1 LDILKTI
8 SDRISVRSYEP
19 EPAAATELGEVR
31 RAGEV
36 AEALTH
42 VEMQFHLRTHD
53 EMGKE
58 VKGLIGD
65 YGKTIR
71 APHYIVLT
79 SREGEGYLTD
89 AGFRFEQMILEATQR
104 GLGTCWVGLLFKE
117 ASLRSCLG
125 LDDSWRVIA
134 LTPIGRPAGPTFISR
149 ALRSMARSATRKPIE
164 QIFFWQRHGSA
175 LPFHVFTDDRLTRI
189 MEATRWA
196 PSWMNKQPWYFI
208 LTPRPPERSGC
219 GMSPCSKEPPVTT
232 GGAPPAWDVLVYK
245 KRPHNREGKDYH
257 LLDCGIAMAHLHLA
271 AKALGFSGQWELGT
285 FEVPGAPDAQPIGR
299 YPLMIEGSY

>member
-1 LDILKTI
+1 MDILKTI
-8 SDRISVRSYEP
+8 SDRISIRSYEP
-19 EPAAATELGEVR
+19 RPAAAAELEAVR
-31 RAGEV
+31 RAGE
-36 AEALTH
+36 ATEALTH
-42 VEMQFHLRTHD
+42 VEMQFHLRTHE

-89 AGFRFEQMILEATQR
+89 AGFRFEQMMLEATGR

-134 LTPIGRPAGPTFISR
+134 LTPIGHPADPTFVSR

-164 QIFFWQRHGSA
+164 QLFFWQRHGAA
-175 LPFHVFTDDRLTRI
+175 LPFHVFTDERMIRI

-196 PSWMNKQPWYFI
+196 PSWMNKQPWNFI
-208 LTPRPPERSGC
+208 LNGREC
-219 GMSPCSKEPPVTT
+219 
-232 GGAPPAWDVLVYK
+232 LVYK
-245 KRPHNREGKDYH
+245 KQPHDREGKDYH

-271 AKALGFSGQWELGT
+271 AKALGLSGQWDLGN

-299 YPLMIEGSY
+299 YPLMIEGS